1 LCVYTRCSTE
11 TSVQPV
17 TGDAMAE
24 SRISSPDEAATEE
37 REELLATKL
46 NLPQPR
52 PDHLRRSRLTDRL
65 NQGMAQKLIMVCT
78 AAGFGKTSL
87 LAEWAA
93 STRWRVSWLS
103 LDPQDNDP
111 VRFWRYVVGALD
123 RTCDGLAEQVLPLL
137 TPTGVTEGELVVTT
151 LANRLQAVPETLAL
165 VLDDYHLIESWPIHE
180 GIAYLLDHLPPRLRL
195 IISSRGDP
203 PLPVARLRGSGQ
215 LAELRG
221 ADLRFN
227 PDETSAL
234 LRDAW
239 GLDLTPHA
247 IAALEA
253 RTEGWGVGLQLAA
266 LSLRDR
272 ADPEAFVTELLG
284 THRYILDYLS
294 EEVLER
300 QPARVQA
307 FLLQTS
313 ILDRLCGPLCDAVT
327 GDADGQD
334 TLERLERSN
343 LFLVPLD
350 DERHWWRFHHL
361 FGDLLRARLR
371 RIGAAQVSE
380 LHRRAAAWCAQH
392 GLIDEAIQ
400 HAAASGDSVWAVKLV
415 EEHVHETLGRGES
428 VILERWL
435 SVLPIDVVRSRPALS
450 FAQGEMQFHLGHLD
464 RTEHLLKQAEHAINH
479 EQQQR
484 GFAVPTHAGMVAEM
498 PAAIALL
505 RAELAGARGDP
516 DEMAAYARQALARL
530 AEEEPGPRFWARWL
544 SGGGADWM
552 RGRLA
557 DAEPIAAEMLAE
569 GRATSDPY
577 PLITSCY
584 PLAAVQQARG
594 KLDAALR
601 TYRDGLRFATQGRRL
616 SPFHAAEAHLGIAQ
630 VLYEQDHLDEALQHV
645 TEGIELGRQL
655 IWFFEPGRRLVTLA
669 WIRQASGDPDGALEA
684 MNEAYRMHPSPE
696 VNSRWNPAPV
706 ERARLLLVQGRI
718 GEVERWIADNRL
730 TTEDDVS
737 YVREP
742 DHLLLAR
749 ALLARSAPRPAV
761 GLLQHLDDLAES
773 QDRKESLIQIK
784 AVSALAVQA
793 SGDHAGALAVL
804 TDALGLAQQPGYVRV
819 FADEGPAMAAL
830 LKSLIRTRQPNRAEL
845 TSAGA
850 REHLNRVI
858 RAFRTTMGRPERGER
873 AAGGMVEPLT
883 ERELEVLGL
892 IAAGRP
898 NREIADQLVVT
909 LDTVKKHTSHIF
921 SKLGA
926 ASRIQAVSRA
936 RELGLI
942 P

>member
-1 LCVYTRCSTE
+1 
-11 TSVQPV
+11 
-17 TGDAMAE
+17 MAE
-24 SRISSPDEAATEE
+24 SRTSSPDEAATEE

-46 NLPQPR
+46 NIPQPR
-52 PDHLRRSRLTDRL
+52 SDRLRRSRLIDRL
-65 NQGMAQKLIMVCT
+65 DQGMAQKLIVVCT
-78 AAGFGKTSL
+78 PAGFGKTSL
-87 LAEWAA
+87 LADWAA
-93 STRWRVSWLS
+93 STEWHVAWLS

-111 VRFWRYVVGALD
+111 VRFWRYLVGALD
-123 RTCDGLAEQVLPLL
+123 RTCGGLAEHVLPLL
-137 TPTGVTEGELVVTT
+137 TPTSVVEGEVVVTA
-151 LANRLQAVPETLAL
+151 LANQLQAAPETLPL
-165 VLDDYHLIESWPIHE
+165 VLDDYHLIESRPIHE
-180 GIAYLLDHLPPRLRL
+180 GMAYLLGHLPPRLRL
-195 IISSRGDP
+195 VISSRSDP
-203 PLPVARLRGSGQ
+203 PLPVARLRGRGQ
-215 LAELRG
+215 LAELR
-221 ADLRFN
+221 ATDLRFS

-239 GLDLTPHA
+239 GLDLTPHT

-266 LSLRDR
+266 LSLREG
-272 ADPEAFVTELLG
+272 ADPGMFLTELAG

-294 EEVLER
+294 QEVLER
-300 QPARVQA
+300 QPERVQA

-313 ILDRLCGPLCDAVT
+313 ILDRLCGPLCDAIT
-327 GDADGQD
+327 GGADGQD
-334 TLERLERSN
+334 MLERVERAN

-350 DERHWWRFHHL
+350 DQRRWWRFHQL
-361 FGDLLRARLR
+361 FGDLLRARLQR
-371 RIGAAQVSE
+371 TEGARVLE

-400 HAAASGDSVWAVKLV
+400 HAVASEDSIWAVQLI
-415 EEHVHETLGRGES
+415 EEQLHETLGRGES

-435 SVLPIDVVRSRPALS
+435 SALPVDVVRSRPALS

-464 RTEHLLKQAEHAINH
+464 RTEQFLKQAERAIDD
-479 EQQQR
+479 EQRQR
-484 GFAVPTHAGMVAEM
+484 GFAVPTHAGMVAGV

-516 DEMAAYARQALARL
+516 EEMAKYARKALARL
-530 AEEEPGPRFWARWL
+530 AEDEAGPRFWARWL

-557 DAEPIAAEMLAE
+557 DAEPIAADMLAE

-577 PLITSCY
+577 PLITSRY
-584 PLAAVQQARG
+584 ALAAVQQARG
-594 KLDAALR
+594 HLDAALR
-601 TYRDGLRFATQGRRL
+601 TYRDGLRFATEGGRL

-630 VLYEQDHLDEALQHV
+630 VLYEQDHLDDALQHV

-655 IWFFEPGRRLVTLA
+655 VWFFEPGRRLVTLA
-669 WIRQASGDPDGALEA
+669 WIRQASGHPDSAMDA

-696 VNSRWNPAPV
+696 VNSRWNPAPL
-706 ERARLLLVQGRI
+706 ERARLLLAQGRI
-718 GEVERWIADNRL
+718 GEAERWIEDRRL
-730 TTEDDVS
+730 TAEDDVS
-737 YVREP
+737 YMQEP

-749 ALLARSAPRPAV
+749 VLLAKSDPEPAL
-761 GLLQHLDDLAES
+761 GLLQRLDDLAES
-773 QDRKESLIQIK
+773 QDREESLIQIK
-784 AVSALAVQA
+784 ALRSMALQA

-804 TDALGLAQQPGYVRV
+804 ADALALARPPGYVRV
-819 FADEGPAMAAL
+819 FADEGPPMAAL
-830 LKSLIRTRQPNRAEL
+830 LRSLIRTRQPNRAAL
-845 TSAGA
+845 GSGAA
-850 REHLNRVI
+850 REHLDRVI
-858 RAFRTTMGRPERGER
+858 RAFRTPAGRPARGER
-873 AAGGMVEPLT
+873 AASGMVEPLT

-909 LDTVKKHTSHIF
+909 LETVKKHTSHIF

-926 ASRIQAVSRA
+926 ASRIQAVSKA